1 MRIETEPIHSMKI
14 LVVALVWFL
23 LALLIGA
30 SGLLASIPPPFPQAF
45 LFSLVIVLLL
55 LFWRSFLFREW
66 LLSVDIRVL
75 VLIHLSRFV
84 GIYFLV
90 LYSRGDLPYAF
101 AVPGGWGDIAVAA
114 TAIPASLFLQNEGA
128 ISRRILF
135 LWNVFGL
142 VDILLV
148 IATASRLA
156 MANSESMVALTRLP
170 LSLLPTFL
178 VPIIVFTHIIIFVRL
193 LTSRRKIYRMF

>member
-1 MRIETEPIHSMKI
+1 MKI
-14 LVVALVWFL
+14 LIAALVWLL
-23 LALLIGA
+23 LALLTGA
-30 SGLLASIPPPFPQAF
+30 SGLLASIPPPFPQVV
-45 LFSLVIVLLL
+45 LLSLVTSLLL
-55 LFWRSFLFREW
+55 LFWRSLLFREW
-66 LLSVDIRVL
+66 LLTVDIRVL
-75 VLIHLSRFV
+75 ILIHLSRFI
-84 GIYFLV
+84 GIYFLI
-90 LYSRGDLPYAF
+90 LHSRGDLPYAF

-114 TAIPASLFLQNEGA
+114 TAIPVSLFLQNEGA

-156 MANSESMVALTRLP
+156 MANPESMVALTRLP

-178 VPIIVFTHIIIFVRL
+178 VPIIVFTHIIIFIRL
-193 LTSRRKIYRMF
+193 LSSRRKIYRMF

>member
-30 SGLLASIPPPFPQAF
+30 SGLLASIPPPFQQAF

-114 TAIPASLFLQNEGA
+114 TAIPVSLFLQNEGA

-156 MANSESMVALTRLP
+156 MANPESMVALTRLP

>member
-1 MRIETEPIHSMKI
+1 MKI

>member
-114 TAIPASLFLQNEGA
+114 TAIPVSLFLQNEGA

-156 MANSESMVALTRLP
+156 MANPESMVALTRLP